1 MINVAIFAS
10 GEGTNAENLFRYFA
24 NDPRVRFKL
33 VITNQAE
40 SGVVKKAEQYKKTVH
55 LVSRE
60 SLEKYSEQLV
70 EFLKV
75 ENIDLIV
82 LAGFLLKIPDIFI
95 KAFPDRII
103 NVHPSLLPKY
113 GGKGMYGKHVHA
125 AVLAN
130 KEKSSGA
137 TVHLVNEVYDEG
149 KILLQASCDVLPD
162 DTVETLSAK
171 VRVLEFQILPKA
183 IEQFL

>member
-1 MINVAIFAS
+1 MINAAIFAS
-10 GEGTNAENLFRYFA
+10 GEGTNAENLFRCFA
-24 NDPRVRFKL
+24 NDPRIRFKL
-33 VITNQAE
+33 VITNQAN

-60 SLEKYSEQLV
+60 SLEKYSNQLV
-70 EFLKV
+70 EFLKM
-75 ENIDLIV
+75 EKIDLII
-82 LAGFLLKIPDIFI
+82 LAGFLLKIPESFI
-95 KAFPDRII
+95 KAFPGRIV
-103 NVHPSLLPKY
+103 NVHPSLLPRY

-130 KEKSSGA
+130 EEKFSGA

-149 KILLQASCDVLPD
+149 KILLQARCEISPEE
-162 DTVETLSAK
+162 TVDSLSAK
-171 VRVLEFQILPKA
+171 VRELEFQILPKA